1 MRPILSSLLLLVY
14 ACEQAYKFNLTG
26 KDVPKIMKYA
36 EEIFIPEMKDCIIGE
51 LPEGIGYDDQVEYF
65 NNRIADC
72 MSKIK
77 NTRREILLAASNVS
91 IDVIGTIIDENFMQ
105 KLSQF
110 LPEEYVARL
119 ERADA
124 LLSQAF
130 DILSNKDLK
139 LKLSIT
145 EEKLNVPMYVIFL
158 LLLVSNRFYAL
169 LDPIDR
175 YPEKLQPSIKKLK
188 EFLDGQVEEEGFRAT
203 TKETLDEFEK
213 ILAEIKDCC

>member
-1 MRPILSSLLLLVY
+1 MRPILSSLLVLVCAY
-14 ACEQAYKFNLTG
+14 EQADKFNLPD
-26 KDVPKIMKYA
+26 KDVPEIMKYA
-36 EEIFIPEMKDCIIGE
+36 KEIFIPEMKECIIGE

-91 IDVIGTIIDENFMQ
+91 IDVIGTIVEENFKQ

-110 LPEEYVARL
+110 LPEECVACL
-119 ERADA
+119 ERADT
-124 LLSQAF
+124 LLSQVF
-130 DILSNKDLK
+130 GILSNKDLK
-139 LKLSIT
+139 LSIT
-145 EEKLNVPMYVIFL
+145 EGKLNLPIYVIFL
-158 LLLVSNRFYAL
+158 LLLLSNRFYAL

-188 EFLDGQVEEEGFRAT
+188 EFLDGQVEGEGFRAT
-203 TKETLDEFEK
+203 TEETLDEFEK
-213 ILAEIKDCC
+213 ILAEIKDHC